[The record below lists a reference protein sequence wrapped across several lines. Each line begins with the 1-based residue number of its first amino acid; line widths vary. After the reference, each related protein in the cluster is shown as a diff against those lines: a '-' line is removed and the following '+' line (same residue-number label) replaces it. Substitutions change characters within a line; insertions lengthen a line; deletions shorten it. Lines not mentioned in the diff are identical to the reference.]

1 MESMVCGRKRER
13 QRKRERE
20 VGERVPALARK
31 NRRGKSG
38 EGGPVGDRLR
48 KEGRLDRN
56 WQNRGK
62 KEKKQNSR
70 MRRIG
75 TSLQTQA
82 RTLRS
87 PLIFVFWHAF
97 SSLLRSPSHS
107 SVSILHL
114 HVLFLPYTHHLCLLV
129 FSLKHSLLPRL
140 VFTSFFK
147 SPLFFSFL
155 KNVFPWL
162 LIPPSCSSILSRAPP
177 LSLSFTVFLSVLLL
191 LLFIVGYRRSLC
203 LSLKDYLCSHLDEGF
218 GKGSPS
224 ASSFRGPMHG
234 RLAHKGGRVCVSI
247 RVSHVCLCV
256 CACVC

>member
-1 MESMVCGRKRER
+1 MAKSRE
-13 QRKRERE
+13 K
-20 VGERVPALARK
+20 GEKTKLQDEK
-31 NRRGKSG
+31 NRDFSPNSG
-38 EGGPVGDRLR
+38 
-48 KEGRLDRN
+48 
-56 WQNRGK
+56 
-62 KEKKQNSR
+62 SH
-70 MRRIG
+70 
-75 TSLQTQA
+75 
-82 RTLRS
+82 S
-87 PLIFVFWHAF
+87 PLAFDFCFLTCFFITSPVTLSFICEYTASTCPFPSIHASSLPFGFFFKAF
-97 SSLLRSPSHS
+97 SSPPPCLYLIFQ
-107 SVSILHL
+107 VS
-114 HVLFLPYTHHLCLLV
+114 
-129 FSLKHSLLPRL
+129 
-140 VFTSFFK
+140 SFF
-147 SPLFFSFL
+147 FSCL